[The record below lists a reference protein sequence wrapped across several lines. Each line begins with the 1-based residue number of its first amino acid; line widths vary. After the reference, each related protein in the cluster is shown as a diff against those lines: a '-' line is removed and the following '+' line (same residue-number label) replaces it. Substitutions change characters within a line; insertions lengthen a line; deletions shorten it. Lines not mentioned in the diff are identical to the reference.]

1 MPSSRI
7 ILVALLCA
15 GSIPALSVCARAEPL
30 DKDSCRQL
38 QDEKKA
44 LLTPNMQSAL
54 DHGPD
59 WVKDNLDPVALDKV
73 RRFLMVEEKIVFR
86 CRNGGVDRPKSTD
99 DGIPFPDR
107 NPSRPPQIQAEAKPS
122 QTVADSDKTATGR
135 AKATQ

>member
-7 ILVALLCA
+7 ILVALLCV
-15 GSIPALSVCARAEPL
+15 GSFPALSGHAQAEPL
-30 DKDSCRQL
+30 DKDSCKQL
-38 QDEKKA
+38 QDEKKT

-59 WVKDNLDPVALDKV
+59 WVKDHLDPMELEKV

-86 CRNGGVDRPKSTD
+86 CRNGGVDRPKATD

-122 QTVADSDKTATGR
+122 QTVADSDKTAADK

>member
-7 ILVALLCA
+7 ILVALLCV
-15 GSIPALSVCARAEPL
+15 GSLPALSGHVQAEPL
-30 DKDSCRQL
+30 DKDSCKQL
-38 QDEKKA
+38 QDEKKT

-59 WVKDNLDPVALDKV
+59 WVKDHLDPMELEKV

-86 CRNGGVDRPKSTD
+86 CRNGGVDRPKATD

-107 NPSRPPQIQAEAKPS
+107 NPSRPLQIQAEAKPS
-122 QTVADSDKTATGR
+122 QTVADSDKTAADK